1 MSDVVAAIDVGTNS
15 FHLVV
20 ARVDEDNRFEV
31 IEREREM
38 VRLGSGSG
46 DLKLLEPEAI
56 DRGIAALTRL
66 GRIAKVS
73 GARLRAVAT
82 SAVREADNAD
92 EFLRRA
98 WDEAG
103 IRVDVVSGVE
113 EARLIHL
120 GVLQA
125 LPVFEQR
132 TLGIDIGG
140 GSTEIVVGQR
150 GELLA
155 AKSHK
160 LGAIRMTRRFF
171 KTDRLHPGAVD
182 AARRHI
188 RGSLVPIAREVEVLG
203 FDVAVGTSGTIGS
216 VAAMVQAARGE
227 DPPRTFNG
235 WECSTAEV
243 RKVVKK
249 LVKADTVERRLEIPG
264 LDPRRA
270 DIILGG
276 ALVLEQALVT
286 FGVETLV
293 ISDYAL
299 REGALLD
306 TLERTRGGT
315 LADLRDLRR
324 RSVTHLAELM
334 DDDPAHSAKVA
345 ELSCDLFDALEP
357 RLGLSRADRE
367 LLDAGALLANV
378 GLFVSHS
385 KHHKH
390 SYYVIRNSDRLPGF
404 TDREIEV
411 IALLARYHRK
421 GSPTVKHLEYAQLDD
436 HDRHRVRAMSAILR
450 IAIGLDRS
458 YSGLVRSVR
467 VHEEDDVDGVAIEL
481 CNRPG
486 ADLSLELHA
495 ADERRGLLEEV
506 LGCPVRF
513 YASMATTS
521 TVSVPPGES

>member
-20 ARVDEDNRFEV
+20 ARVDETGRFEV

-56 DRGIAALTRL
+56 DRGIEALGRL
-66 GRIAKVS
+66 GRVAKAS

-92 EFLRRA
+92 EFLHRA
-98 WDEAG
+98 RDEAG
-103 IRVDVVSGVE
+103 VEVDVVSGIE

-140 GSTEIVVGQR
+140 GSTEVVVGQR

-171 KTDRLHPGAVD
+171 KTDRVHPGAVD
-182 AARRHI
+182 AARRHV
-188 RGSLVPIAREVEVLG
+188 RGTLVPIAREVDALG
-203 FDVAVGTSGTIGS
+203 YDLAVGTSGTIGA
-216 VAAMVQAARGE
+216 VVAMVQAARGE
-227 DPPRTFNG
+227 EAPRTFNG
-235 WECSTAEV
+235 WECSADEV
-243 RKVVKK
+243 RKVVKR
-249 LVKADTVERRLEIPG
+249 LAKADTVDRRRQTPG

-276 ALVLEQALVT
+276 AIVLDEALRS
-286 FGVETLV
+286 FGVQTLV
-293 ISDYAL
+293 FSDFAL

-306 TLERTRGGT
+306 ALERSRGGT
-315 LADLRDLRR
+315 IAGLHDLRR
-324 RSVTHLAELM
+324 RSIEHVARLM

-345 ELSCDLFDALEP
+345 ELACDLFDDLGGP
-357 RLGLSRADRE
+357 LGLGAADRE
-367 LLDAGALLANV
+367 LLEAGARLANV
-378 GLFVSHS
+378 GLFLSHS
-385 KHHKH
+385 RHHKH
-390 SYYVIRNSDRLPGF
+390 SYYVIRSTDRLLGF
-404 TDREIEV
+404 TDAEIEV

-421 GSPTVKHLEYAQLDD
+421 GAPTTKHPEFARLSSD
-436 HDRHRVRAMSAILR
+436 DRHRVRALSAILR
-450 IAIGLDRS
+450 VAIGLDRS
-458 YSGLVRSVR
+458 YAGLVRRVEVSTAGDEVR
-467 VHEEDDVDGVAIEL
+467 LEL
-481 CNRPG
+481 VGRVG
-486 ADLSLELHA
+486 ADLALELHA
-495 ADERRGLLEEV
+495 ADERKALLEELLDRPV
-506 LGCPVRF
+506 GC

-521 TVSVPPGES
+521 TLSVPPGAS